1 MSANADATSE
11 DYGRLRVL
19 KLSDEQQIPGPGQTY
34 NAIRTDE
41 QVADRL
47 LPFNREGSDT
57 KAIFGNLLTLPLGG
71 GLLYVQPIYTKT
83 SSTSGGYPALR
94 FVVVRFGE
102 KVGIGDTLQAALD
115 QVFQGDAGAQT
126 GERVEGK
133 SPEASDDKEKPSD
146 EEGKKPSEQPSKPAS
161 SSVETTPPSAT
172 PSASPQ
178 PAEPGDASAQVR
190 AKLDAAQ
197 TLFEEAQKALRQGN
211 LAEYQKKNDEAKAK
225 VNEALKELD
234 GE

>member
-1 MSANADATSE
+1 M
-11 DYGRLRVL
+11 L

-71 GLLYVQPIYTKT
+71 GLLYVQPIYTQT

-94 FVVVRFGE
+94 FIVVRFGE

-126 GERVEGK
+126 GERVEGT
-133 SPEASDDKEKPSD
+133 SPEASDAKEKPSD
-146 EEGKKPSEQPSKPAS
+146 EGAQKPSEQPSKPAS
-161 SSVETTPPSAT
+161 SPVETTPPSAS
-172 PSASPQ
+172 PSPTPQ
-178 PAEPGDASAQVR
+178 PAEPGGGGQAR
-190 AKLDAAQ
+190 AKLDEAQ

-225 VNEALKELD
+225 VEEAIKELD